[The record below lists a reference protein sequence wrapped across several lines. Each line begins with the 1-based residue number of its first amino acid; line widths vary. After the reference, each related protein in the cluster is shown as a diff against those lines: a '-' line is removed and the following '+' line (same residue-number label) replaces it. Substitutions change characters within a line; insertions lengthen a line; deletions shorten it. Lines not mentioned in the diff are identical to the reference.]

1 MEFYSQNF
9 EDVLLAR
16 CFADVNNGFYL
27 DVGAQHEEV
36 DSITRYFYDSGW
48 SGINIE
54 PVSEF
59 AKTFECRDRD
69 QTICCAA
76 GSQEATMPLAVSLA
90 SGLSSFDQTNAAK
103 IQKMGLLAETRQIR
117 IRTLNSILIELGLTR
132 KDFEFLK
139 VDVEGFELEVI
150 KGIDLHRY
158 RPRIVLC
165 EVTEPNTS
173 NKTSDFDQ
181 LCREIESY
189 QYQKLYFDGLNQWW
203 GAAEACAELSEHFVL
218 PPGVMD
224 SPTLTPYSGT
234 LARKQARGAEEVQR
248 RTNEYVA
255 GLQCELDGLQRE
267 LEDLHQSLERAEISL
282 NAITNSRNQ
291 ARNQLMAVYSS
302 HSWKITAPL
311 RRATQLI
318 KMLRNKRSIKGN

>member
-16 CFADVNNGFYL
+16 CFANQDNGFYV
-27 DVGAQHEEV
+27 DVGAQHEEA
-36 DSITRYFYDSGW
+36 DSVTRHFYDSGW

-59 AKTFECRDRD
+59 AEMFECRNRD

-76 GSQEATMPLAVSLA
+76 GSQEGTMPMAVSLA
-90 SGLSSFDQTNAAK
+90 SGLSSFDQANAAK
-103 IQKMGLLAETRQIR
+103 TASMGLLTETRQIR
-117 IRTLNSILIELGLTR
+117 IRPLNSILAELGLAE
-132 KDFEFLK
+132 KNFEFLK

-150 KGIDLHRY
+150 KGIDLDRY

-173 NKTSDFDQ
+173 NKTSDFDE

-189 QYQKLYFDGLNQWW
+189 RYIKLYFDGLNQWW
-203 GAAEACAELSEHFVL
+203 GAAEACEELSRHFVL

-224 SPTLTPYSGT
+224 STTLTPYSGT
-234 LARKQARGAEEVQR
+234 LARKQLREASEVQR
-248 RTNEYVA
+248 QTNEHVA
-255 GLQCELDGLQRE
+255 ELHRE
-267 LEDLHQSLERAEISL
+267 LHDLHRRLQEAEKSLSV
-282 NAITNSRNQ
+282 ITSSRNQ
-291 ARNQLMAVYSS
+291 ACNELSAVYSS
-302 HSWKITAPL
+302 YSWKITAPL
-311 RRATQLI
+311 RKASQIL
-318 KMLRNKRSIKGN
+318 KKQKAMS